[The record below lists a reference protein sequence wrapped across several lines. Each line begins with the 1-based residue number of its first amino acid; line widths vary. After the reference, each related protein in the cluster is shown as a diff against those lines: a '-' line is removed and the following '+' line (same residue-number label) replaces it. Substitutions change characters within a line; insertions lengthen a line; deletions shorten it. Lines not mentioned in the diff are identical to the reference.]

1 MKLSSLPL
9 ALLAICLTVAHTSG
23 KQLPGEAGK
32 AKAARKILEAW
43 QNEDPEPGER
53 KLHVI
58 CWRPQDKPFAQGHK
72 ERIPRMLEHI
82 QQFYANEMH
91 RNGMGRRSFN
101 LDYREDG
108 KLVIHEAVGE
118 GNYADYGR
126 PDGDRIKKECL
137 PVLQKAG
144 IEAGKETL
152 LIFTNLGQWNPVLNT
167 FVHKSPYYAGGN
179 HRGGTAWQ
187 LDSPELDPKNLPL
200 KQPKIMDGEYGRISL
215 GKHVSIFI
223 GGIAHEMGHAFGL
236 PHCRETRVQREAF
249 GTALMGAGNRTYFD
263 EVRKEGKGS
272 FIPLAHALRLASH
285 PQFSGTVKGMQKRTQ
300 VDFLEMSVKADGQNF
315 TLEGRIDSN
324 LPAYAVIAYLDPE
337 GRGNYDSRTK
347 VAIPGCNGQFTLE
360 CDALVHGKRGELRVV
375 ACLVNGAAHTWRNG
389 YSVHK
394 NGTPDVQAMQTI
406 LELDEFTQALQEGR
420 QAAQGEL
427 EKLPDDS
434 FSRAVAATI
443 LEGRDPG
450 RKIRQAKNIPPGT
463 KEFPLSK
470 VRPDEAS
477 VGWLRPAYDHVP
489 RPESPYF
496 LSAGEIFK
504 TGIYAHAPARH
515 LYNLKGAGW
524 KKLTGQCGLPV
535 QRGGSLTFHIKLDG
549 KEVFRTPKTEPGK
562 SHSFSID
569 LQGAQSLELLTND
582 ANDGKAVDWGLWL
595 SPTLHR

>member
-1 MKLSSLPL
+1 MKTWFIFLTSLVLCLS
-9 ALLAICLTVAHTSG
+9 CLQSWANL
-23 KQLPGEAGK
+23 LPGEAEK
-32 AKAARKILEAW
+32 ANFARHILETW
-43 QNEDPEPGER
+43 QNENPEPGER

-58 CWRPQDKPFAQGHK
+58 CWRPKDKPFAQGHR
-72 ERIPRMLEHI
+72 ERIPRMLGHI
-82 QQFYANEMH
+82 QQFYANEMQ
-91 RNGMGRRSFN
+91 RNGMGRKSFN
-101 LDYREDG
+101 LDYGEDG
-108 KLVIHEAVGE
+108 KMVIHEAVGE
-118 GNYADYGR
+118 GKYADYGR

-144 IEAGKETL
+144 IDAGKETL
-152 LIFTNLGQWNPVLNT
+152 LIFTNLGQWNPVLKT

-236 PHCRETRVQREAF
+236 PHCKETRVQREHF
-249 GTALMGAGNRTYFD
+249 GTALMGEGNRTYFD
-263 EVRKEGKGS
+263 QVRQEGKGS

-285 PQFSGTVKGMQKRTQ
+285 PQFSGSVKGMQERTQ
-300 VDFLEMSVKADGQNF
+300 VDFQEMSVKADGQSF
-315 TLEGRIDSN
+315 TLEGRVDSN

-347 VAIPGCNGQFTLE
+347 VAIPDCHGRFTLE
-360 CDALVHGKRGELRVV
+360 CEALVHGKRGELRIV
-375 ACLVNGAAHTWRNG
+375 ACLVNGAVHTWRNG

-406 LELDEFTQALQEGR
+406 LVLDEFTQALKEGR
-420 QAAQGEL
+420 QAAQGEFG
-427 EKLPDDS
+427 KLPEGS

-443 LEGRDPG
+443 LQGRDPG
-450 RKIRQAKNIPPGT
+450 RNAHPVGKIPQGK

-470 VRPDEAS
+470 VTPEEAT
-477 VGWLRPAYDHVP
+477 VGWLHPAYDYVP
-489 RPESPYF
+489 RPGAPYF

-515 LYNLKGAGW
+515 HYNLEGAGW
-524 KKLTGQCGLPV
+524 KKLTGKCGLPV
-535 QRGGSLTFHIKLDG
+535 QRGGSVTFHIKLDG
-549 KEVFRTPKTEPGK
+549 KEVFRTPKTVPGK
-562 SHSFSID
+562 SQSYSID
-569 LQGAQSLELLTND
+569 LQGAKSLELVTAD
-582 ANDGKAVDWGLWL
+582 SGDGNGADWGLWL
-595 SPTLHR
+595 APTLHR